1 MPYYLIYYMR
11 GENATSH
18 SIKSEEPI
26 EGECSGLI
34 YNIHNS
40 SYVEAES
47 QIPYFIL
54 CRICLWCCTLF
65 CFNPNTNYIQRCP
78 CCKNDKLG
86 SSSILSS
93 ILSNET
99 YHFDYTPD
107 ARNLS
112 GFGLDTI
119 NDNGN
124 NIISGA

>member
-11 GENATSH
+11 GENTTSH
-18 SIKSEEPI
+18 CIKSEEPI

-86 SSSILSS
+86 SSSILS
-93 ILSNET
+93 NET

-112 GFGLDTI
+112 EFGLDTS

-124 NIISGA
+124 NLISGA

>member
-1 MPYYLIYYMR
+1 MR
-11 GENATSH
+11 GENTTSH
-18 SIKSEEPI
+18 CIKSEEPI

-99 YHFDYTPD
+99 NHFDYTPD

-112 GFGLDTI
+112 EFGLDTS

-124 NIISGA
+124 NLISGA